1 MTAARS
7 GDRFV
12 AGGDSGWWESAEGAD
27 AMQRIETKVRSR
39 YRARLEGAG
48 WLRRVLLER
57 RVRREI
63 AAERAKVLWT
73 QEQPVH
79 RHGR

>member
-1 MTAARS
+1 
-7 GDRFV
+7 
-12 AGGDSGWWESAEGAD
+12 
-27 AMQRIETKVRSR
+27 MQRIETRVRSR
-39 YRARLEGAG
+39 YRTRLEGAG